1 MARQWKFFGGDDME
15 RSYKKRALL
24 ERVMEYVFLA
34 AACVS
39 VLCVALICAFLL
51 ANGLPA
57 MGEIGVLK
65 FLSGTRW
72 KPGADIY
79 GIFPMIVGSV
89 YVTAGALL
97 LGVPVAL
104 LTAVYLAF
112 FCPKGLYHVLK
123 PAVELLAGIP
133 SVVYGF
139 FGIVVLVPAVRALG
153 ERWDGSGNAM
163 LTASILL
170 AIMIL
175 PTIIGVVEPALRA
188 VPTSDYEGALA
199 LGATH
204 ERSVYTAVVPAAKS
218 GILAGIVLGVGRAM
232 GETMAVI
239 MVAGNQPR
247 MPKGILQGVRTL
259 TGNIVIEMG
268 YATGLHREALIA
280 TGVVLFVFIL
290 LINLCFSAI
299 KRGKKA

>member
-1 MARQWKFFGGDDME
+1 MDFFAGDDME

-112 FCPKGLYHVLK
+112 FCSKGLYRVLK

-170 AIMIL
+170 AMMIL

-188 VPTSDYEGALA
+188 VPTSYYEGALA

-290 LINLCFSAI
+290 LINLCFSAL